1 MVARLRS
8 MKGQRK
14 THPNIFHVE
23 VDKLREPGWKQ
34 GGVHESWFLFGFVD

>member
-1 MVARLRS
+1 MAARLRS

-14 THPNIFHVE
+14 THPNIFYVE

-34 GGVHESWFLFGFVD
+34 GGCMSPGFSSDL